1 MAKVYRKSSSLPGRI
16 LVRLFLTIIGF
27 IIGIAL
33 FTPWDKIWASALA
46 SVDEELP
53 TIGLTWDRIDHDGP
67 FGFRVRDFRITVAQT
82 PGDLHFEYAYVK
94 MGFSPLA
101 NVQLNTGGSKCQ
113 LDLYS
118 NGSFEF
124 EGDLNLTYLL
134 GYADFKGILR
144 TSGKLFLPAGSV
156 LPKKGWVDIRS
167 QQLILPGD
175 KSIEDLAFT
184 AEMKGADMDIRDFSM
199 RLPLTYKS
207 AGTAILDPENLYRTT
222 FKLQGDMTV
231 GKESFP
237 YEVEGTLSD
246 AIW

>member
-1 MAKVYRKSSSLPGRI
+1 MAKTYCKPSSLPGRI
-16 LVRLFLTIIGF
+16 LARMFLIALGF
-27 IIGIAL
+27 LMGLAL

-53 TIGLTWDRIDHDGP
+53 SIGLTWDAIDRDGP
-67 FGFRVRDFRITVAQT
+67 FGFRVNDFRITVAET
-82 PGDLHFEYAYVK
+82 PGDLHFQHAYVK

-101 NVQLNTGGSKCQ
+101 NVILDTGGSQCQ
-113 LDLYS
+113 LSLYS
-118 NGSFEF
+118 SGAFEF

-144 TSGKLFLPAGSV
+144 ATGNLFLPAGSV
-156 LPKKGWVDIRS
+156 LPQKGWIDIRS
-167 QQLILPGD
+167 QQLVLPGD

-184 AEMKGADMDIRDFSM
+184 AEIKGPNMDIRDFSM

-207 AGTAILDPENLYRTT
+207 AGMATLDPENLFRTY
-222 FKLQGDMTV
+222 FKLEGDMTV
-231 GKESFP
+231 GKQTFP
-237 YEVEGTLSD
+237 YEVEGTLAE